1 MVSVI
6 VPIFRRALLSGA
18 GVLLLAGCGGDD
30 AGEGAEASATRATQA
45 AAPAADSAASPA
57 IPGVTADTAPTAAPA
72 GAAAP
77 AAAPAVAARDRPIGD
92 TAKLREALAA
102 PVTGPV
108 NVQAV
113 GNYQL
118 TMDGIRKLVRVGQ
131 SLAELQARRPGLADS
146 ARLGGFD
153 PNAMYEKI
161 NSIPEVRD
169 AVTRAGMS
177 PREYSVAMAALF
189 QAVVVYQ
196 MRERGVSTPQQMP
209 VNEANVEFV
218 EEHLDEIQQIAR
230 SAMEQMRPR
239 P

>member
-1 MVSVI
+1 MISVI
-6 VPIFRRALLSGA
+6 LPIFRRALLPGA

-30 AGEGAEASATRATQA
+30 AADGTEAPAAQAAASAADSAAPTAVAADTTQA
-45 AAPAADSAASPA
+45 AAPAGPAAPVPASAP
-57 IPGVTADTAPTAAPA
+57 APT
-72 GAAAP
+72 
-77 AAAPAVAARDRPIGD
+77 VAAQDRPIGD
-92 TAKLREALAA
+92 TTRLKEALAA

-131 SLAELQARRPGLADS
+131 NLAELQARRPELADS

-177 PREYSVAMAALF
+177 PREYSVAMTALL
-189 QAVVVYQ
+189 QAVMVHQ
-196 MRERGVSTPQQMP
+196 MRERGMTMPQQVP
-209 VNEANVEFV
+209 VNEANVDFV
-218 EEHLDEIQQIAR
+218 DEHLDEIQQIAR
-230 SAMEQMRPR
+230 SATEQMRPR